1 MSLSRR
7 RECGYNRF
15 DHIDSRNRRNYMKEG
30 FSTLY
35 GYIKRGLKKMAPYYQ
50 SFHCQNNWGLEHAK
64 ADSTIKKGE
73 VNLRFK

>member
-1 MSLSRR
+1 
-7 RECGYNRF
+7 
-15 DHIDSRNRRNYMKEG
+15 MKVG
-30 FSTLY
+30 FSTLS

-73 VNLRFK
+73 VNLRFSQLPLFYQKWKGNVNKRSKLLIEWIY